1 MKKLLL
7 MTLAAIAGIG
17 FFSVASAYA
26 DSPSEESS
34 FVARINALRATKG
47 LAPLAVDANL
57 TSKARGW
64 AQTMADKDRIWHSA
78 LSDGVTADWERLGE
92 NVGMGATVDSLHIA
106 FVNSPHHYENLV
118 DPTFR
123 SIGIGVVY
131 GPTGTLFVSEV
142 FMLAR
147 TVAPAPTTLPPTPAV
162 LTAVTSPAVKPAAV
176 RAPPVTTPPV
186 TTPKPVPVTTP
197 TTVLHATAIRPAPD
211 GDTTPSR
218 TNTHGRRAVPRG
230 QWIREF

>member
-1 MKKLLL
+1 
-7 MTLAAIAGIG
+7 
-17 FFSVASAYA
+17 
-26 DSPSEESS
+26 
-34 FVARINALRATKG
+34 VARINALRATKG
-47 LAPLAVDANL
+47 LAALAVDANL

-123 SIGIGVVY
+123 SVGIGVVY

-147 TVAPAPTTLPPTPAV
+147 TAPPPTPAM
-162 LTAVTSPAVKPAAV
+162 LTAVTTPAVKPAVV

-186 TTPKPVPVTTP
+186 TSPKPVPVTTP

-211 GDTTPSR
+211 GDMAPSPSR